1 MESAFPERQ
10 GRLRA
15 LRSGD
20 GHRAHLCAPALPGF
34 WAFTDALQWFH
45 WYQWQRFICTH
56 SKCCRVGAEAAG
68 AAGTGGAGQWKMVCR
83 SLHFMDFPCT
93 CFSGILVSL
102 KWGFGVSVWALQSW
116 VGVITG
122 CTVADF
128 AAPVCAPHF
137 WWVWREISKDL
148 SGAVMALP
156 GLGKC
161 PRNASKSFCSASSG
175 VMQQEEGHRNASALH
190 EWVWEGS
197 WSCSGAQGS
206 ILWRVAQGSQSS
218 QKLLEV
224 RGNPAQ
230 AEHIPQ
236 GWESLLFSA
245 WDTPA
250 GKPPKVRDF

>member
-93 CFSGILVSL
+93 CFSGILAS
-102 KWGFGVSVWALQSW
+102 WSGVSGLVFGHCKAGLESSLDAPWLILQHLYVHLIFGGCEERLVKIW
-116 VGVITG
+116 VEL
-122 CTVADF
+122 
-128 AAPVCAPHF
+128 
-137 WWVWREISKDL
+137 WW
-148 SGAVMALP
+148 P
-156 GLGKC
+156 C
-161 PRNASKSFCSASSG
+161 
-175 VMQQEEGHRNASALH
+175 
-190 EWVWEGS
+190 
-197 WSCSGAQGS
+197 QG
-206 ILWRVAQGSQSS
+206 
-218 QKLLEV
+218 
-224 RGNPAQ
+224 
-230 AEHIPQ
+230 
-236 GWESLLFSA
+236 
-245 WDTPA
+245 
-250 GKPPKVRDF
+250 